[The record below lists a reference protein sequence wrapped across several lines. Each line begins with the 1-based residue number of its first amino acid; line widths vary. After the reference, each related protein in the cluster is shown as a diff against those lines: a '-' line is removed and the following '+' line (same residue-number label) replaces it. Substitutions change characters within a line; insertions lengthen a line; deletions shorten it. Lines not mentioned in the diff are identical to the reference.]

1 MNLTKNNMEAMENEF
16 IFTAAFAVVWLILSV
31 AMLATALVLKF
42 KHRTMGLKAYNKWSD
57 LMYLSFFLWMLYGVA
72 MIAAFSTELTIKLI

>member
-1 MNLTKNNMEAMENEF
+1 MNLIKNNMEAMENEF

-57 LMYLSFFLWMLYGVA
+57 LMYLLFFLWLLYGVA

>member
-1 MNLTKNNMEAMENEF
+1 MEAMENEF

-42 KHRTMGLKAYNKWSD
+42 KQSTKSLKAFNKWSD
-57 LMYLSFFLWMLYGVA
+57 LMYLLFFLWLLYGVA
-72 MIAAFSTELTIKLI
+72 MIGAFGTEMTIKMI

>member
-1 MNLTKNNMEAMENEF
+1 MEAMENEF

-57 LMYLSFFLWMLYGVA
+57 LMYLLFFLWLLYGVA
-72 MIAAFSTELTIKLI
+72 MIGAFSTELTIKLIYEI